1 MNNPHDP
8 YLNGTKPEAL
18 EPLSRGQS
26 RWLNFSEGL
35 LGSAIWDNPLSRG
48 LLGLLALGMAYSVM
62 ASPLDFFSQ
71 SVLGV
76 VTVMMIFFL
85 RKIPGRFTTIVMICF
100 SLLTAMRY
108 IWWRMT
114 DTLGF
119 ESTIEAVIGYALAG
133 AELYAFVVLV
143 IAYFQTAWPLERKPV
158 PLPKNNQLWPT
169 VDVFITTFNEPLEV
183 VKQTIFSAKN
193 LDWPTDKLK
202 VYLLD
207 DGRRDEFR
215 KFCFEAGIN
224 YITRDSNVNAKAGN
238 LNNALAQTRGEF
250 VAMFDCDHIPARSFL
265 QVCMGWFLKDP
276 KLAMLQTPHVFFSP
290 DPFEKNLE
298 TYLRIPNESELFYG
312 IVQDGNDLWN
322 ATMFCG
328 SCAIMRRA
336 PLLEVGGVAVETVT
350 EDAHTSL
357 KLTRAGYN
365 TCYLKIPQ
373 AAGLSTES
381 LSAHIRQRVRWAR
394 GLAQIARVDNPFL
407 IGGLSFGQRL
417 CYFSSML
424 HFFYGLPRLI
434 FLTAPLAYVF
444 FGANLIQAEAYTIMA
459 YALPNLVVASL
470 TNSRVQGKFRY
481 SFWNEVYESVL
492 AWYILWPV
500 LTALISP
507 KSSSFNVTAKGG
519 VIEQSFFDWGISRP
533 YLFLLVG
540 NMAGLFIGISN
551 FVNGVEKDYPT
562 LFFNLFWI
570 SYNVMIL
577 CASLAVASETRQ
589 IRATPRVAAWLP
601 ASLKLCDGKVITC
614 HTEDF
619 SAQGLGLSIPANLV
633 LPKDSKLQV
642 SLFRGDAEAAF
653 PALVTFCGQGRL
665 GLRFDKL
672 SLEQQT
678 ELTGMTFSRADAWIS
693 TWGQKQQDK
702 PLSALTVV
710 ATIGRRGF
718 TQLLRNIYF
727 TIFPPRANKTP

>member
-1 MNNPHDP
+1 MRGVHVQ
-8 YLNGTKPEAL
+8 GQST
-18 EPLSRGQS
+18 EPLSKSQS
-26 RWLNFSEGL
+26 TWLNVSESL
-35 LGSAIWDNPLSRG
+35 LNSPLWDNPISKG
-48 LLGLLALGMAYSVM
+48 LLGLIALALAYSVM
-62 ASPLDFFSQ
+62 SSPLSLVSQ
-71 SVLGV
+71 SVLGL
-76 VTVMMIFFL
+76 VTVLVIFFL

-100 SLLTAMRY
+100 SLLMSVRY
-108 IWWRMT
+108 IWWRMN

-119 ESTIEAVIGYALAG
+119 ETPLETFFGYALAG
-133 AELYAFVVLV
+133 AEFYAFVVLV

-169 VDVFITTFNEPLEV
+169 VDVFITTFNEPLDV
-183 VKQTIFSAKN
+183 VRQSVFSAKS
-193 LDWPTDKLK
+193 LDWPADKLK

-224 YITRDSNVNAKAGN
+224 YITRENNTHAKAGN
-238 LNNALAQTRGEF
+238 LNNALRQTKGEF
-250 VAMFDCDHIPARSFL
+250 VAVFDCDHIPARSFL
-265 QVCMGWFLKDP
+265 QVCMGWFVKD
-276 KLAMLQTPHVFFSP
+276 KNLAMLQTPHVFFSP

-298 TYLRIPNESELFYG
+298 TYLRMPNESELFYG

-336 PLLEVGGVAVETVT
+336 PLMEIGGVATETVT

-357 KLTRAGYN
+357 KLSRAGYN
-365 TCYLKIPQ
+365 TCYLKVPQ

-381 LSAHIRQRVRWAR
+381 LSAHVRQRIRWAR
-394 GLAQIARVDNPFL
+394 GLAQIARLDNPFV
-407 IGGLSFGQRL
+407 GAGLSLGQRI

-444 FGANLIQAEAYTIMA
+444 FGARLFQADAYSIMA
-459 YALPNLVVASL
+459 YALPSLIVASI

-492 AWYILWPV
+492 AWYILLPV
-500 LTALISP
+500 VGALLRP
-507 KSSSFNVTAKGG
+507 SSGGFNVTAKGG
-519 VIEQSFFDWGISRP
+519 VIERSYFDWGISRP
-533 YLFLLVG
+533 YLFLLAG
-540 NMAGLFIGISN
+540 NLAGIVMGLSDFITGAEN
-551 FVNGVEKDYPT
+551 DYPT
-562 LFFNLFWI
+562 LFFNMFWI
-570 SYNVMIL
+570 LYNVLIL

-589 IRATPRVAAWLP
+589 IRANPRVAAWLP
-601 ASLKLCDGKVITC
+601 ASLKLNDGKVITC
-614 HTEDF
+614 HTDDF

-633 LPKDSKLQV
+633 LEKDTRISV
-642 SLFRGDAEAAF
+642 SLYRGTDEAAF
-653 PALVTFCGQGRL
+653 PAVVTFCGRGRL
-665 GLRFDKL
+665 GVRFEGL
-672 SLEQQT
+672 TLEQET

-702 PLSALTVV
+702 PLTAFKLIV
-710 ATIGRRGF
+710 TIGRRGF
-718 TQLLRNIYF
+718 KQLLRNIF
-727 TIFPPRANKTP
+727 HTVFPPRADKAP